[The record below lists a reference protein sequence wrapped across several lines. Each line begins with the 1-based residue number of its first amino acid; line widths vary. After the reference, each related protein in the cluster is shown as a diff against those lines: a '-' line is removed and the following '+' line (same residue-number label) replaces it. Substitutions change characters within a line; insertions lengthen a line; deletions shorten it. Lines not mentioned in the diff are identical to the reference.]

1 MGRGP
6 LLASPAVEPPSDLEA
21 LRSEVARLRA
31 DRDAAVAAARDAER
45 EAGRLRGQIAE
56 MQVQLVRARQDQE
69 RYQLLVDRYRT
80 VRERASA
87 LKRRLPGRSGG
98 RPPAS

>member
-1 MGRGP
+1 MDP

-21 LRSEVARLRA
+21 LRDELDRLRA
-31 DRDAAVAAARDAER
+31 DRDAAVEVARDAER

-69 RYQLLVDRYRT
+69 RYQLLFDRFRT
-80 VRERASA
+80 ARERASA
-87 LKRRLPGRSGG
+87 LKRRLLGRSGG
-98 RPPAS
+98 RPTGS